1 MVRRKE
7 QSELE
12 LAEIKLETLVEKRN
26 ALNADAA
33 VFREER
39 DLLNA
44 QRREIIDHVRE
55 IRARRGAALDELRA
69 HKARRDD
76 LQKKAKELIELKRR
90 TRSKVQTSIRADLD
104 RVRREVRQLEM
115 SQQTSSLKLEE
126 ENDLLDEIRAK
137 LRDLKDLEA
146 LHSEQDRIAREVNDI
161 DASITEMFREADKN
175 HEQVVR
181 LSTEGR
187 AKREEIAAL
196 MTQVTSITAEAD
208 KKHEEY
214 LKIRNRADEFHEK
227 AVEMRTRVLATRE
240 AYRAENR
247 EARNMIRQQN
257 LSVRSELLDERKLDS
272 AAEEA
277 LRLLLAKGR
286 VEIKG

>member
-181 LSTEGR
+181 LSTEAR
-187 AKREEIAAL
+187 AKREELAAL
-196 MTQVTSITAEAD
+196 MTQVTSVTAEAD

-257 LSVRSELLDERKLDS
+257 LSVQRELLDERKLDS

>member
-187 AKREEIAAL
+187 AKREELAAL

-257 LSVRSELLDERKLDS
+257 LSVQRELLDERKLDS

>member
-7 QSELE
+7 RSELE

-44 QRREIIDHVRE
+44 QRREIMDQVRE
-55 IRARRGAALDELRA
+55 IRARRSAALDAMRA

-76 LQKKAKELIELKRR
+76 LQKRAKELIELKRR

-115 SQQTSSLKLEE
+115 RQQTSSLKLEE
-126 ENDLLDEIRAK
+126 ENALLDEIRAK
-137 LRDLKDLEA
+137 LRALKDLEA

-161 DASITEMFREADKN
+161 DTSITEMFREADKN

-181 LSTEGR
+181 LSSEAR
-187 AKREEIAAL
+187 AKREELAAL
-196 MTQVTSITAEAD
+196 MTQVTSVTAEAD
-208 KKHEEY
+208 RKHEEY

-257 LSVRSELLDERKLDS
+257 LAVRKELLDERKLDS

>member
-187 AKREEIAAL
+187 AKREELAAL

-257 LSVRSELLDERKLDS
+257 LSVRRELLDERKLDS

>member
-12 LAEIKLETLVEKRN
+12 LAEIKLETLVERRN
-26 ALNADAA
+26 ARRAEAA

-39 DLLNA
+39 NLLNA
-44 QRREIIDHVRE
+44 QRREIIDRVRE

-208 KKHEEY
+208 KKHEEN

-227 AVEMRTRVLATRE
+227 AVEMQEPQHASCKNSRSAF
-240 AYRAENR
+240 AEQPNVFR
-247 EARNMIRQQN
+247 HQN
-257 LSVRSELLDERKLDS
+257 LSVRRE
-272 AAEEA
+272 
-277 LRLLLAKGR
+277 
-286 VEIKG
+286 

>member
-55 IRARRGAALDELRA
+55 IRARRGAALDELQA

-76 LQKKAKELIELKRR
+76 LQKRAKELIELKRR

-181 LSTEGR
+181 LSTEAR
-187 AKREEIAAL
+187 AKREELAAL
-196 MTQVTSITAEAD
+196 KIQVTSVTAEAD

-257 LSVRSELLDERKLDS
+257 LSVRRELLDERKLDS

>member
-257 LSVRSELLDERKLDS
+257 LSVRRELLDERKLDS

>member
-257 LSVRSELLDERKLDS
+257 LSVQRELLDERKLDS